1 MTNSIGNDFQVHT
14 QPQSAQILGQNLPLG
29 QNLVSKVLIEK
40 NLYKLLLGLGIERSQ
55 AESYIYELVNQ
66 YDIRVT
72 VDLINNWEGAVGIP
86 DHCLSG
92 TGTIEERRRDVI
104 AKLSSFGVSTAQ
116 QYIDLAAQYGYTI
129 TITYP
134 SGSFSPVFDMLFD
147 YPLGGGGGEAGFI
160 FIVTFI
166 GVAPPQNNFD
176 MTFNYIFDDGPYNIV
191 ICLFNLIKPAN
202 VLILYE
208 FEP

>member
-1 MTNSIGNDFQVHT
+1 VNTIGNDFQVHT
-14 QPQSAQILGQNLPLG
+14 PPESALILGQNLPNG
-29 QNLVSKVLIEK
+29 HNLIAKVLIAK
-40 NLYKLLLGLGIERSQ
+40 NLYNLLLGLGMERSQ
-55 AESYIYELVNQ
+55 AESYIYEMVNQ
-66 YDIRVT
+66 YNIPVT
-72 VDLINNWEGAVGIP
+72 VDLIRNWESAVGIP
-86 DHCLSG
+86 DCCFSG
-92 TGTIEERRRDVI
+92 DGTIEERRRDVL
-104 AKLSSFGVSTAQ
+104 AKISSFGVSTAQ
-116 QYIDLAAQYGYTI
+116 QYIDLAAQYGYVI

-134 SGSFSPVFDMLFD
+134 SGSYSPVFDMLFD

-176 MTFNYIFDDGPYNIV
+176 MTFDYIFDDGPYNIV
-191 ICLFNLIKPAN
+191 ICLFNKIKPAN